1 MDMGKKKKVCL
12 GRVELADYLQ
22 SLSEQLRRG
31 QLETEGRQWT
41 VPEEVWS
48 EIRLKEKQGYIKAK
62 MSFSWSTEPQYD
74 QAALA
79 DLKKY
84 RDSMTEVKKRLTA
97 SYKAISQMAKQG
109 KFPDP
114 KTLTE
119 FMESSQAMGKLADP
133 EWQEAMKIYLDHLA
147 SLQNAVEKQ
156 DFEAM
161 LHELR
166 DLENCKVDCHRE
178 FKSKG

>member
-119 FMESSQAMGKLADP
+119 
-133 EWQEAMKIYLDHLA
+133 AMKIYLDHLA